1 MTQLTS
7 PTLHELLVKW
17 GAGDQQALA
26 TLVPL
31 VYHELHRLA
40 HHYLRGER
48 SDHTLQTTALIHEA
62 YVRLTE
68 QGPFQ
73 TENRAHFVAVAAT
86 LMRQILVDYARQRG
100 AVKRGADCLV
110 IVEDDCDHPFR
121 MPDFDLLALDY
132 ALKRLIERDPQQG
145 RIVELRFF
153 GGLTVEETATVLG
166 ISPAT
171 VKRDWSMA
179 RAWLRRQIKRGESGD
194 SRSLDQD

>member
-26 TLVPL
+26 ALVPL

-73 TENRAHFVAVAAT
+73 TEIGRT
-86 LMRQILVDYARQRG
+86 LW
-100 AVKRGADCLV
+100 
-110 IVEDDCDHPFR
+110 P
-121 MPDFDLLALDY
+121 
-132 ALKRLIERDPQQG
+132 
-145 RIVELRFF
+145 
-153 GGLTVEETATVLG
+153 
-166 ISPAT
+166 
-171 VKRDWSMA
+171 
-179 RAWLRRQIKRGESGD
+179 
-194 SRSLDQD
+194 SRPP